1 MQTDTVD
8 ISSVIPYARNPR
20 RNEAA
25 VAKVAASLQE
35 FGWRQPIVVDEDM
48 VVVAGHTRLEA
59 ARTLS
64 MEEVPIHIATG
75 LTPEQIKAYRLADN
89 RVGQEA
95 EWDAEL
101 LRLEL
106 GELEGMDFAL
116 DLTGF
121 DDDELLELMADPFEE
136 AETGPDEV
144 PEPPEDPV
152 TVVGDVWLLG
162 NHRLMC
168 GDCRD
173 SDSVKTLMG
182 GEHINVAVTSP
193 PYAEQREYDVSSG
206 FNPIAP
212 DDYVDW
218 YSCVAAN
225 IMAHIA
231 NDGSYFL
238 NIKPP
243 AIGLDTHLYV
253 MDLVIAHVRSWGW
266 HFATEFC
273 WERNGVPKGVTR
285 RFKNQF
291 EPVYQFAKGEW
302 KMRPDAVRHESNN
315 VPKARGKG
323 AGNTSWA
330 NHQGGE
336 SFVASDHQCEVG
348 FEWFGDQIEKGLAY
362 PGNRLPTFIGSHEAL
377 GHAAAFP
384 VGLPNFFIKAY
395 TDEDDTVYDPFMG
408 SGSTLIAA
416 EQTGR
421 RGHGMELSP
430 TYCDVIV
437 RRWENFTGKKAER
450 VAPGQG

>member
-121 DDDELLELMADPFEE
+121 DSDELAQFMADPFEE
-136 AETGPDEV
+136 GETDPDEV

-162 NHRLMC
+162 NHRLVC
-168 GDCRD
+168 GDSTSADDVAKCLNG
-173 SDSVKTLMG
+173 VEPHLM
-182 GEHINVAVTSP
+182 VTDP
-193 PYAEQREYDVSSG
+193 PYGVEYD
-206 FNPIAP
+206 
-212 DDYVDW
+212 
-218 YSCVAAN
+218 AN
-225 IMAHIA
+225 WRNEAMRA
-231 NDGSYFL
+231 DGTADGGR
-238 NIKPP
+238 
-243 AIGLDTHLYV
+243 AIGK
-253 MDLVIAHVRSWGW
+253 VR
-266 HFATEFC
+266 
-273 WERNGVPKGVTR
+273 N
-285 RFKNQF
+285 
-291 EPVYQFAKGEW
+291 
-302 KMRPDAVRHESNN
+302 
-315 VPKARGKG
+315 
-323 AGNTSWA
+323 
-330 NHQGGE
+330 
-336 SFVASDHQCEVG
+336 
-348 FEWFGDQIEKGLAY
+348 
-362 PGNRLPTFIGSHEAL
+362 
-377 GHAAAFP
+377 
-384 VGLPNFFIKAY
+384 
-395 TDEDDTVYDPFMG
+395 DD
-408 SGSTLIAA
+408 
-416 EQTGR
+416 
-421 RGHGMELSP
+421 
-430 TYCDVIV
+430 
-437 RRWENFTGKKAER
+437 
-450 VAPGQG
+450 